1 MEPVTIRPPERSVY
15 RTIFHSAVL
24 LFGVFILG
32 YLMVEYLTSSLPS
45 NWWTNLVIGLGLIVS
60 QLYVF
65 VSRPP
70 EFRIDDTGID
80 VERIS
85 NTWYTTD
92 TSFKWADLKAVWF
105 EKKEVRIQYRTSGA
119 QHRLRLP
126 KGIAEKRDQ
135 IDQKPREATTSHDVA
150 FNPE

>member
-1 MEPVTIRPPERSVY
+1 MEPVTIRPPGRGVY
-15 RTIFHSAVL
+15 RTILHGAVL
-24 LFGVFILG
+24 LLGVFILG
-32 YLMVEYLTSSLPS
+32 HLMVDYLTSSLPS
-45 NWWTNLVIGLGLIVS
+45 YWWTNLAIGLGIVVS

-65 VSRPP
+65 VSRLP
-70 EFRIDDTGID
+70 ELRIDDTGID

-92 TSFKWADLKAVWF
+92 TSFKWSDLKAVWF
-105 EKKEVRIQYRTSGA
+105 EKKEIRIQYRTSGA

-135 IDQKPREATTSHDVA
+135 IDQKLREATAAHDVA
-150 FNPE
+150 FDPE